1 MDAGSWAGMTIIMKL
16 LYLLRHA
23 KSSWAENGLSDRE
36 RPLAKRGLHDAPMMG
51 ERFKARGENLER
63 IISSP
68 ALRAHTTAQL
78 FAEAGGFPSENVVVE
93 DDLYFLGSGSIGDV
107 ILSQDDQLQSIMLV
121 FHNPDITHFVN
132 SIDYEVSIDN
142 VPTSGLVKLDCDI
155 AHWCDWSSASTA
167 FDYFDYPKNLSGDVI
182 RK

>member
-1 MDAGSWAGMTIIMKL
+1 MKS

-23 KSSWAENGLSDRE
+23 KSSWAEPGLGDKQ
-36 RPLAKRGLHDAPMMG
+36 RPLASRGLHDAPMMG
-51 ERFKARGENLER
+51 ERFNSRGEKLDR

-68 ALRAHTTAQL
+68 ALRAHTTAQM
-78 FAEAGGFPSENVVVE
+78 FAETAGFPPEDVVLE
-93 DDLYFLGSGSIGDV
+93 PDLYFLGSGSIEEV

-142 VPTSGLVKLDCDI
+142 VPTSGLIKLDCDI
-155 AHWCDWSSASTA
+155 AHWQDWSNDKTT
-167 FDYFDYPKNLSGDVI
+167 FDYFDYPKNLSAEVK

>member
-1 MDAGSWAGMTIIMKL
+1 MKS

-23 KSSWAENGLSDRE
+23 KSSWAENGLSDRQ
-36 RPLAKRGLHDAPMMG
+36 RPLAERGLRDAPLMG
-51 ERFKARGENLER
+51 ERFSARGEHLER

-78 FAEAGGFPSENVVVE
+78 FAEAGDFPSTDVVVE
-93 DDLYFLGSGSIGDV
+93 DDLYFLGSGSVGDV
-107 ILSQDDQLQSIMLV
+107 ILSQDDQLNSIMLV

-155 AHWCDWSSASTA
+155 VHWRDWASASTK

>member
-1 MDAGSWAGMTIIMKL
+1 MKS

-23 KSSWAENGLSDRE
+23 KSSWAENGLSDRQ
-36 RPLAKRGLHDAPMMG
+36 RPLAERGLRDAPMMG
-51 ERFKARGENLER
+51 ERFSARDEHLER

-78 FAEAGGFPSENVVVE
+78 FAEAGGFQPADVVIE
-93 DDLYFLGSGSIGDV
+93 DDLYFLGSGSIEGV
-107 ILSQDDQLQSIMLV
+107 ILSQHDQLQSIMLV

-142 VPTSGLVKLDCDI
+142 VPTSGLIKLSCDI
-155 AHWCDWSSASTA
+155 VRWQDWSSASTT
-167 FDYFDYPKNLSGDVI
+167 FEYFDYPKNSSGEVM

>member
-1 MDAGSWAGMTIIMKL
+1 MKS

-23 KSSWAENGLSDRE
+23 KSSWAEHGLSDKQ

-51 ERFKARGENLER
+51 ERFNSRGETLDR

-68 ALRAHTTAQL
+68 ALRAYTTAQL
-78 FAEAGGFPSENVVVE
+78 FAEASGFPPE
-93 DDLYFLGSGSIGDV
+93 DVMLEPDLYFLGSGSIEDV
-107 ILSQDDQLQSIMLV
+107 ILNQDDQLQSIMLV

-132 SIDYEVSIDN
+132 AIDYEVRIDN
-142 VPTSGLVKLDCDI
+142 VPTSGLIKLSCDL
-155 AHWCDWSSASTA
+155 AHWCDWSSDKTA
-167 FDYFDYPKNLSGDVI
+167 FDYFDYPKNLSAEVK

>member
-1 MDAGSWAGMTIIMKL
+1 MKF

-23 KSSWAENGLSDRE
+23 KSSWAENGLSDRQ
-36 RPLAKRGLHDAPMMG
+36 RPLAERGLRDAPMMG
-51 ERFKARGENLER
+51 ERFSARGEHLEQ

-68 ALRAHTTAQL
+68 ALRAHTTARL
-78 FAEAGGFPSENVVVE
+78 FAEAGGFPPADVVVE
-93 DDLYFLGSGSIGDV
+93 DDLYFLGSGSIENV

-142 VPTSGLVKLDCDI
+142 VPTSGLIKLSCDI
-155 AHWCDWSSASTA
+155 VHWQDWSSANTI
-167 FDYFDYPKNLSGDVI
+167 FEYFDYPKNLCGEVK
-182 RK
+182 RR

>member
-1 MDAGSWAGMTIIMKL
+1 MKS

-23 KSSWAENGLSDRE
+23 KSSWAENGLSDRQ
-36 RPLAKRGLHDAPMMG
+36 RPLAERGLRDAPLMG
-51 ERFKARGENLER
+51 ERFSARGEKLEQ

-78 FAEAGGFPSENVVVE
+78 FAEAGGFPPADVVVE
-93 DDLYFLGSGSIGDV
+93 DDLYFLGSGSIENV

-142 VPTSGLVKLDCDI
+142 VPTSGLIKLSCDI
-155 AHWCDWSSASTA
+155 VNWQDWSGANTN
-167 FDYFDYPKNLSGDVI
+167 FEYFDYPKNLCGEVM

>member
-1 MDAGSWAGMTIIMKL
+1 MKS

-23 KSSWAENGLSDRE
+23 KSSWAEHGLSDRQ
-36 RPLAKRGLHDAPMMG
+36 RPLAERGLRDAPLMG
-51 ERFKARGENLER
+51 ERFSARGEHLER

-78 FAEAGGFPSENVVVE
+78 FAEAIGFPCSDVVVE

-132 SIDYEVSIDN
+132 SIDYEVNIDN
-142 VPTSGLVKLDCDI
+142 VPTSGLVKLECDI
-155 AHWCDWSSASTA
+155 VHWRDWASASTR
-167 FDYFDYPKNLSGDVI
+167 FDYFDYPKNLSGEVVH
-182 RK
+182 K

>member
-1 MDAGSWAGMTIIMKL
+1 MKT

-23 KSSWAENGLSDRE
+23 KSSWAQAGLSDKQ
-36 RPLAKRGLHDAPMMG
+36 RPLAGRGLHDAPMMG
-51 ERFKARGENLER
+51 ERFNTRGESIDR

-78 FAEAGGFPSENVVVE
+78 FAEAAGYPSGDIVVE
-93 DDLYFLGSGSIGDV
+93 TDLYFLGSGSIQDV
-107 ILSQDDQLQSIMLV
+107 ILGQDDQLQSIMLV

-142 VPTSGLVKLDCDI
+142 VPTSGLIKLNCDI
-155 AHWCDWSSASTA
+155 EQWGDWSIAGTV
-167 FDYFDYPKNLSGDVI
+167 FDYFDYPKNLSGEVV

>member
-1 MDAGSWAGMTIIMKL
+1 MKSM
-16 LYLLRHA
+16 YLLRHA
-23 KSSWAENGLSDRE
+23 KSSWAEHGLSDRQ
-36 RPLAKRGLHDAPMMG
+36 RPLAERGLRDAPLMG
-51 ERFKARGENLER
+51 ERFSARGEHLER

-78 FAEAGGFPSENVVVE
+78 FAETGGFPSADVVVE

-107 ILSQDDQLQSIMLV
+107 ISSQDDQLNSIMLV

-132 SIDYEVSIDN
+132 SVDYEVSIDN

-155 AHWCDWSSASTA
+155 VHWCDWSSASTA
-167 FDYFDYPKNLSGDVI
+167 FDYFDYPKNLSGEVM

>member
-1 MDAGSWAGMTIIMKL
+1 MKS

-23 KSSWAENGLSDRE
+23 KSSWAEHGVSDKQ
-36 RPLAKRGLHDAPMMG
+36 RPLASRGLHDAPMMG
-51 ERFKARGENLER
+51 ERFNSRGEILHR

-68 ALRAHTTAQL
+68 ALRAFTTAQL
-78 FAEAGGFPSENVVVE
+78 FAEAAGFASADVVVE
-93 DDLYFLGSGSIGDV
+93 ADLYFLGSGSIEDV

-142 VPTSGLVKLDCDI
+142 VPTSGLIKLDCDI
-155 AHWCDWSSASTA
+155 EHWGDWSSDHTA
-167 FDYFDYPKNLSGDVI
+167 FDYFDYPKNLSGEVK

>member
-1 MDAGSWAGMTIIMKL
+1 MKS

-23 KSSWAENGLSDRE
+23 KSSWAEHGVSDQQ

-51 ERFKARGENLER
+51 ERFNSRGESFER

-78 FAEAGGFPSENVVVE
+78 FAEAGGFPPGNVVIE
-93 DDLYFLGSGSIGDV
+93 SDLYFLGSGSIEDV
-107 ILSQDDQLQSIMLV
+107 ILSQDDHLQSIMLV

-142 VPTSGLVKLDCDI
+142 VPTSGLIKLGCDI
-155 AHWCDWSSASTA
+155 AHWGDWSRDKTE
-167 FDYFDYPKNLSGDVI
+167 FEYFDYPKNLSGEII